1 MYIYIPLDVSQRN
14 KGKEHKRRAV
24 VVGLHFK

>member
-1 MYIYIPLDVSQRN
+1 MYMYIPLDVSQRN
-14 KGKEHKRRAV
+14 KEKEHKRRVA